1 MSYNILLCDDEKEI
15 LDVLEVYL
23 SKEGYK
29 VFKAIDGVEAL
40 EIFKNN
46 NINIA
51 VIDIMM
57 PKINGIRVVKELREN
72 SNIPIIMLSAK
83 SRDEDKILGL
93 NIGADDYITKPF
105 NPLEVVARVKAQL
118 RRIYK
123 LVDGEKEGK
132 EIIKIGE
139 IELDRYN
146 VKVHFRNKELE
157 LTSIEYKIIKYLMEN
172 AGRILT
178 KNQIFEEVW
187 NEVFLGGDN
196 TIMVHISR
204 LREKIEDNSKN
215 PKYLKTIRGLGYKFE
230 KNVDIK

>member
-1 MSYNILLCDDEKEI
+1 MRYSILLCDDEKEI

-29 VFKAIDGVEAL
+29 ILKATNGVEAL
-40 EIFKNN
+40 EIYKNN
-46 NINIA
+46 DINIA

-118 RRIYK
+118 RRVYK
-123 LVDGEKEGK
+123 LTDGDDDGK

-139 IELDRYN
+139 VELDRYN
-146 VKVHFRNKELE
+146 VKVRFRDKELE

-172 AGRILT
+172 SGRILT

-204 LREKIEDNSKN
+204 LREKIEDNSKK

-230 KNVDIK
+230 KNVDV